1 MTYTGLCRYRRRELL
16 PRAFCLP
23 ILKQSEV
30 NMSMR
35 DEELYTPEEIAQKL
49 KLSKYTVYEMIKR
62 GEIAAHRI
70 GRSLRISSSQFE
82 TYLMQSRQSANS
94 FEAEI
99 VIDEDNEKVARVIGN
114 IGNVDIVVAT
124 DIESGS
130 VRVTIKPEDIILSR
144 DRLASS
150 AQNNLEGIVTGME
163 EISTGYKLIVNVGVP
178 LTVFVTRRAVRDMS
192 IQLGDTIYCVFKA
205 GSVSVV

>member
-1 MTYTGLCRYRRRELL
+1 MTMRE
-16 PRAFCLP
+16 
-23 ILKQSEV
+23 
-30 NMSMR
+30 
-35 DEELYTPEEIAQKL
+35 EELYTPEEIAQKL

-82 TYLMQSRQSANS
+82 TYLMQSRQSSNS

-99 VIDEDNEKVARVIGN
+99 LLAEDGEKIARIIGN

-124 DIESGS
+124 DIEAGS

-144 DRLASS
+144 DRLVSS

-163 EISTGYKLIVNVGVP
+163 EISTGFKLVINVGVP
-178 LTVFVTRRAVRDMS
+178 FTVYVTKRAVRDMS
-192 IQLGDTIYCVFKA
+192 IQLGDTVYCVFKA
-205 GSVSVV
+205 MAVSVV